1 MLFLL
6 LLLLSAFGST
16 GLFTQI
22 GYNGPW
28 KWDTSSEPKRQLQL
42 RRTAPLHFKMQR
54 VTLCFTG
61 NLSTSAGEEP
71 GKEVGLHPDGAWQ
84 LLGHWWLL
92 VQKHY
97 EIAASLEK
105 HKGKRIARSA
115 AFPLLTDHVFYVADS
130 MFVTTYLQMCAS
142 RTRLKLCIQTR
153 GLLNHRPP
161 TSATHLLHGWNT
173 NRALILLFDFCILV
187 FKCCLCNLCLASP
200 QNFGGKEP
208 LYLNSLKCNISL
220 GLIFSSF

>member
-42 RRTAPLHFKMQR
+42 RRTAPLHFKMRR

-61 NLSTSAGEEP
+61 NLSTSAREEP
-71 GKEVGLHPDGAWQ
+71 GKEVGLHRDGAWQ

-105 HKGKRIARSA
+105 HKGKRHCQICS
-115 AFPLLTDHVFYVADS
+115 VS
-130 MFVTTYLQMCAS
+130 S
-142 RTRLKLCIQTR
+142 S
-153 GLLNHRPP
+153 HRP
-161 TSATHLLHGWNT
+161 
-173 NRALILLFDFCILV
+173 CILRSWQYV
-187 FKCCLCNLCLASP
+187 CYNLPSDVCQQDTLEIVHPDPGIA
-200 QNFGGKEP
+200 
-208 LYLNSLKCNISL
+208 
-220 GLIFSSF
+220 